1 LGKTVFCPLNDQ
13 WPVKP
18 LGELRFGAW
27 WFGGRF
33 GVTEWTASNVC
44 DLVGFFEVRFWV
56 GLSVEEVGQVARP
69 FASKAPGFWGPLLL
83 PFQVCFPSAFR
94 FFSSCLQIFLLQGK
108 TKQLLFIIIIITKI
122 SYY

>member
-1 LGKTVFCPLNDQ
+1 MQVTKDFSVVIVSVFATVFFVVKDVLGRRESGKTVLCPLNDQ

-18 LGELRFGAW
+18 LGESRFGAW

-33 GVTEWTASNVC
+33 GVTEWTASNVG

-69 FASKAPGFWGPLLL
+69 IASKVPGFWGP
-83 PFQVCFPSAFR
+83 
-94 FFSSCLQIFLLQGK
+94 
-108 TKQLLFIIIIITKI
+108 
-122 SYY
+122 